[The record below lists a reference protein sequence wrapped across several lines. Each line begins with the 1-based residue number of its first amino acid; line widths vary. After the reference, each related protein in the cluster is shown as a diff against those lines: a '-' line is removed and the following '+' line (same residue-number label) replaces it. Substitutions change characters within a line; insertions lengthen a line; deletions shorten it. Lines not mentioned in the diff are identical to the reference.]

1 MPRVAIV
8 AAIKRE
14 LRPLLRSWNRV
25 DIKYGTQ
32 RYTAYESPKLQT
44 VAIFGGMGTEAARAA
59 SEAVLTLGKP
69 EWMIS
74 AGFAG
79 ALKPGCKVGDVF
91 APRFIVDSATGSK
104 YSAGGGAGILLTS
117 HDVHSGSSKKMAAES
132 SNAEAVDMEGSAVAD
147 VAVKHGVKF
156 AALKAISDEYEAS
169 LPPLVKFIRPNGK
182 FSTIAFLAAAV
193 TRPEWWGSIWALS
206 GNSSRASKS
215 LSRELELILRSGDW
229 EKLKALCCSSG
240 RGAH

>member
-8 AAIKRE
+8 AAITGE
-14 LRPLLRSWNRV
+14 LQARLQSWNQV
-25 DIKYGTQ
+25 DMKYGTH
-32 RYTAYESPKLQT
+32 RYTAYESPKLQA
-44 VAIFGGMGTEAARAA
+44 VAIFGGMGTEAARTA

-117 HDVHSGSSKKMAAES
+117 HDVHGASSKKMVADS
-132 SNAEAVDMEGSAVAD
+132 SDAEAVDMEGSAVAD
-147 VAVKHGVKF
+147 VALKHGVKF
-156 AALKAISDEYEAS
+156 AALKAISDEYEAT

-206 GNSSRASKS
+206 GNSARASNS
-215 LSRELELILRSGDW
+215 LSRELESNLRSGDW
-229 EKLKALCCSSG
+229 EKFKGLDSHLG
-240 RGAH
+240 RGSH